1 MKQEHRFFVEGV
13 SFDQRDVVFSD
24 PALAHQLLRVL
35 RYQKGETIILLDNS
49 GFEYEVRIVSLEK
62 EKLAFYILSK
72 RKSLTEPSLHINL
85 YQAVLKKKEKFEFVL
100 QKGTEIGISRFI
112 PLRTEYSEFLGKL
125 NMTRSYLILKEA
137 AEQSHRGRIPEL
149 SSERVFS
156 DVLGKIQGIKILLDP
171 MGAPLQSVV
180 SDIIRQKECHIFI
193 GPEGGFSPH
202 EIAFAKQQGVHV
214 LSLGKRILRSETAGL
229 VIASILFYE
238 ASVLYKE

>member
-13 SFDQRDVVFSD
+13 SFDQRDVIFSD

-49 GFEYEVRIVSLEK
+49 GFEYEARIVSLEK

-72 RKSLTEPSLHINL
+72 RESLTEPHITINL

-100 QKGTEIGISRFI
+100 QKGTEIGISSFI

-125 NMTRSYLILKEA
+125 NMARSYLILKEA
-137 AEQSHRGRIPEL
+137 AEQSHRGRIPGI
-149 SSERVFS
+149 SSERIFS
-156 DVLGKIQGIKILLDP
+156 DALQEAAGVKILLDP
-171 MGAPLQSVV
+171 LGDPLQPVV
-180 SDIIRQKECHIFI
+180 SDVIRQKECSILI
-193 GPEGGFSPH
+193 GPEGGFSPY
-202 EIAFAKQQGVHV
+202 EVAFAKQQGVHV

-238 ASVLYKE
+238 AAA